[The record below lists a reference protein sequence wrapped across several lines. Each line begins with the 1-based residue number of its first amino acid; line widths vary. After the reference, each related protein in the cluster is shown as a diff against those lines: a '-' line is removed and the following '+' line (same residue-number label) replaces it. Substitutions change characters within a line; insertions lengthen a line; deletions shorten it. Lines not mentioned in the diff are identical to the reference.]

1 MSSSFT
7 PKARFV
13 ETPKASAELCVL
25 GMSDT
30 HGLFSLAQAQIA
42 TPWYPTSKRQANPE
56 VGP

>member
-1 MSSSFT
+1 MLT
-7 PKARFV
+7 TLEARFAR
-13 ETPKASAELCVL
+13 TLKASAELCVL
-25 GMSDT
+25 GTSDS